1 MGDESGPISLP
12 GPFTSL
18 PAGVRGGGDEERDGR
33 RRGELANSGLE
44 ECHHRKGARGQ
55 RLPAD
60 VWGGARLL
68 QRAANA
74 APPVHRPRGA
84 LTWQPRARPWASTVG
99 PIYERNGLRK
109 SGPCGR
115 LQPKTIPVPGCQL
128 AAQPL
133 APATP
138 GVWRAARETRSAGA
152 FGSGQTEAGP
162 SWLAS
167 PTTSRRISRRVAS
180 KGGSLRVWRRD
191 L

>member
-18 PAGVRGGGDEERDGR
+18 PAGVRGGGDEERDDD
-33 RRGELANSGLE
+33 GESWPTRASRNATTAKARAGSGFPRMYAGL
-44 ECHHRKGARGQ
+44 GSSSARQ
-55 RLPAD
+55 TRRLP
-60 VWGGARLL
+60 VY
-68 QRAANA
+68 
-74 APPVHRPRGA
+74 RPRGA
-84 LTWQPRARPWASTVG
+84 LTRQPRARPWASTVG